1 MEQPELMQAKAIA
14 RHDKKMRAR
23 LERLVEVVG
32 LPLRRQRLNKTAFMA
47 FVLG

>member
-14 RHDKKMRAR
+14 RHNKTRAL